1 VFGEFDIGFRKLDK
15 LSNARVL
22 ENEIVRVATEIID
35 KANEAITSVS
45 V

>member
-1 VFGEFDIGFRKLDK
+1 MFGEFDIGFRKLDE
-15 LSNARVL
+15 LSNAKVPK
-22 ENEIVRVATEIID
+22 NEIVRVAAEIID